1 MYIHI
6 YVHLKLLIYCSL
18 PHLLFGNHKFILY
31 TCSVCFYFLNKFLCI
46 IFKNYIP
53 HMSDIC
59 LCLTSLN
66 MKISR
71 MSIVSTFSQHNF
83 RSPSC
88 GNQSREDIKGI
99 QVEKEVK
106 RTVCRW
112 HDTITS
118 WQINGEAMETVRDF
132 IFYFFWPPK
141 SLQMV
146 TAAMK
151 LKDAC
156 SLEEKLWST

>member
-1 MYIHI
+1 MSFLLYRIDTSWPSTLYTVCV

-71 MSIVSTFSQHNF
+71 MCIVSTFAQHDF

-88 GNQSREDIKGI
+88 GNQSREDIKRI
-99 QVEKEVK
+99 
-106 RTVCRW
+106 
-112 HDTITS
+112 H
-118 WQINGEAMETVRDF
+118 QILILGLVSSTAF
-132 IFYFFWPPK
+132 ILYCILLCIFK
-141 SLQMV
+141 HLS
-146 TAAMK
+146 
-151 LKDAC
+151 
-156 SLEEKLWST
+156 